1 MRSFLGGSR
10 TDQSEQSVRAAQ
22 GQGQLQRGGIFFR
35 LIFLIFILA
44 VCALLYLA
52 RMPLLRLA
60 GEFWVVDEPPETS
73 DVIVVLS
80 GDNYDAE
87 RATRAASLFK
97 SGMAPRVVATGR
109 ALRSYATT
117 TDLMKRDLI
126 EHGVPET
133 AIVPFTHKA
142 ENTREEAAVVSDY
155 VASHG
160 WKKILLV
167 TSNYHTR
174 RSEYIYER
182 TLPPGTQLRV
192 ISAPDTDYDP
202 QSWWRTSEGV
212 RIFFHEFGGYLHA
225 LWEMRHED
233 VRTT

>member
-1 MRSFLGGSR
+1 MTSI
-10 TDQSEQSVRAAQ
+10 AAT
-22 GQGQLQRGGIFFR
+22 LVAEADAQRGGIIFK
-35 LIFLIFILA
+35 LLFLIFFVVFLLI
-44 VCALLYLA
+44 LYLV
-52 RMPLLRLA
+52 RVPLLRFA
-60 GEFWVVDEPPETS
+60 GEFWIVDDAPENS
-73 DVIVVLS
+73 DAIVVLS
-80 GDNYDAE
+80 GDNFDAV
-87 RATRAASLFK
+87 RASRASSLFR
-97 SGMAPRVVATGR
+97 SGLAPRVVATGR
-109 ALRSYATT
+109 SLRSYAST
-117 TDLMKRDLI
+117 TDLMKRDLVD
-126 EHGVPET
+126 HGVPAA
-133 AIVPFTHKA
+133 AITPLNHRA
-142 ENTREEAAVVSDY
+142 EDTRDEALVVSEL

-182 TLPPGTQLRV
+182 SLPPGTQLRV
-192 ISAPDTDYDP
+192 IAAPDNDYDP